1 MSAAPDDAAPDDLD
15 GLGPIEEDAPPEA
28 RVTWKARIRKFLV
41 FAGPPILVFA
51 VVIGFWYLYRQI
63 WLDDKRRFLIPAPHR
78 IVQVSF
84 LTWSNLHPLLDA
96 LWLSTRVALEGLFIS
111 IVIGMLLAI
120 AMSQAKWVERSIY
133 PYAVALQT
141 VPILALTPLIGFFFD
156 FNFKSRVI
164 VCIIIALFPII
175 ANTLFGL
182 QSAEQGQH
190 DLFSLNG
197 AGRWTRLRKLQFP
210 AALPAIFTGL
220 RISAGLSVIG
230 AIVGDF
236 FFRRGQ
242 PGLGI
247 LISNYQLRLQGEQ
260 MWGALVMATIL
271 GVAMFL
277 IFGFI
282 GNRAVRNWYDTTRS

>member
-1 MSAAPDDAAPDDLD
+1 MTDATPAPGDDEFDD
-15 GLGPIEEDAPPEA
+15 LGPIEDDAPPESA
-28 RVTWKARIRKFLV
+28 PPSRRVRRFLLLV
-41 FAGPPILVFA
+41 GPPILVFA
-51 VVIGFWYLYRQI
+51 AFIGFWYLYRQV
-63 WLDDKRRFLIPAPHR
+63 WLDDKRRFLVPAPHK

-84 LTWSNLHPLLDA
+84 LTWNNLNPLLDA
-96 LWLSTRVALEGLFIS
+96 LWLSTRVALEGLAIS
-111 IVIGMLLAI
+111 IVIGMALAV

-190 DLFSLNG
+190 DLFTLQG

-210 AALPAIFTGL
+210 AAMPAIFTGL

-236 FFRRGQ
+236 FFRRGK

-260 MWGALVMATIL
+260 MWGALVLATFL

-282 GNRAVRNWYDTTRS
+282 GNRAVRHWYETTRS